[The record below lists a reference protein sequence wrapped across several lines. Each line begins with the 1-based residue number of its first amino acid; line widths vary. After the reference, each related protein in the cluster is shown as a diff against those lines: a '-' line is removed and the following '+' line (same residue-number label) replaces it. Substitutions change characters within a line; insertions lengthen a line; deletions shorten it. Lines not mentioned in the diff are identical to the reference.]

1 MLKRTSVARSSVLCV
16 SVRHNSCPWD
26 QSCSSFLG
34 MVGAG
39 RTTGAPGFG
48 ANVHVNTLL
57 NSPEMLT
64 LERVPYTER
73 LGKGSIV
80 SDCNNSQIDFWE
92 QIVIRVQMPSSSG
105 NFRCWTTGENCS
117 SPCECQTCS
126 IPSAVLGLKAC
137 SLLPQITRHYQRLIL
152 EVTWYSH
159 GFIQQRFP
167 HLGLSSREKCAPVN
181 HIWYWPTLTCLCS
194 WLQLF
199 QTQNTYWINISWSA
213 LSHQTVMNLM
223 VSA

>member
-1 MLKRTSVARSSVLCV
+1 MSVSDTTPVLEIRAV
-16 SVRHNSCPWD
+16 LH
-26 QSCSSFLG
+26 FL
-34 MVGAG
+34 AWWELEELQE
-39 RTTGAPGFG
+39 PGFG

-57 NSPEMLT
+57 NSPEVLT

-105 NFRCWTTGENCS
+105 NFQCWTTGENCS

-152 EVTWYSH
+152 EVT
-159 GFIQQRFP
+159 
-167 HLGLSSREKCAPVN
+167 
-181 HIWYWPTLTCLCS
+181 
-194 WLQLF
+194 
-199 QTQNTYWINISWSA
+199 
-213 LSHQTVMNLM
+213 
-223 VSA
+223 